1 MNNIIV
7 FGIGFVGIGKIYLV
21 MVMVVYYFKK
31 KEVSKII
38 FIRLVVEVGEKLGF
52 LSGDLQIKVDF
63 YLRLIYDVLYD
74 LIGIEIY

>member
-52 LSGDLQIKVDF
+52 LFGDLQIKVDF